1 MVDVFLPFKIPI
13 KILTIMGLWQE
24 EGTSW
29 IYRFYGWCMHL
40 FLVETFLLC
49 QLMFVTMYESP
60 EELSDCLSLLFTYVG
75 FFIKSINL
83 IYKINDLNDL
93 LQMLRELQKLSEV
106 DKTLERTVLKKEV
119 YRVHKYF
126 KGLWYSNL
134 ASCFLAAFIP
144 FYNGSSF
151 KTPFTMWTPFDQ
163 KNIYGFLITCF
174 YQIFN
179 VFCACCIVISMD
191 ILPLFCFNIGSG
203 FIKELGVRFSQMTME
218 KNQLTD
224 DDHLK
229 ELLKCI
235 EIHQKIKEFAMKTQS
250 IFSPMIL
257 VQGFISTLI
266 MCTTSFTLVSMKC
279 TKCITLFEMF
289 NLISIQTGLKEVSAI
304 FKGISY
310 LFAMT
315 FQIFLPCYFG
325 NEILISSQQLS
336 MNLFHSDWTSK
347 SHKFKIAMKLFME
360 NAKKPIKITA
370 FGVFEVNLAT
380 FTSICNSA
388 FSLYA
393 VFKNVYN

>member
-29 IYRFYGWCMHL
+29 IYRFYGC
-40 FLVETFLLC
+40 
-49 QLMFVTMYESP
+49 
-60 EELSDCLSLLFTYVG
+60 
-75 FFIKSINL
+75 
-83 IYKINDLNDL
+83 
-93 LQMLRELQKLSEV
+93 EV

-191 ILPLFCFNIGSG
+191 ILPLICFNIGSG
-203 FIKELGVRFSQMTME
+203 FIKELGVRFSQITIE
-218 KNQLTD
+218 KTQLTD

-266 MCTTSFTLVSMKC
+266 MCTTSFTL
-279 TKCITLFEMF
+279 
-289 NLISIQTGLKEVSAI
+289 TGLKEVSAI

-370 FGVFEVNLAT
+370 FGVFEVNLVT